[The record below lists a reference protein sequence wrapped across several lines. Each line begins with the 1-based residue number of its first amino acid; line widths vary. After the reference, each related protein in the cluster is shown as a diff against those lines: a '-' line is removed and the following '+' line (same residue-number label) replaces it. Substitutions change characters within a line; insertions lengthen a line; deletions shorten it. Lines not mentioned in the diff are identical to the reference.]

1 MRTLGAYLDGLGSH
15 AVLEAAGSSSHN
27 ISQGLPVQPPPFLFD
42 SGRILGSTALGAD
55 VAPHPPLLDVDRGG
69 VVLHQLSIS
78 PPLAGAHPHYHGT
91 AYNALIVGR
100 RRWALR
106 SPTHATFAPQP
117 ALEHFMRLRHKLAN
131 VAAAVASIDGNGTV
145 SLAES
150 EPDDTENGVASPWV
164 DVIQVAGDL
173 LYLPSQW
180 GHATLSLAE
189 SVAVAVEYV

>member
-1 MRTLGAYLDGLGSH
+1 M
-15 AVLEAAGSSSHN
+15 
-27 ISQGLPVQPPPFLFD
+27 
-42 SGRILGSTALGAD
+42 
-55 VAPHPPLLDVDRGG
+55 
-69 VVLHQLSIS
+69 
-78 PPLAGAHPHYHGT
+78 
-91 AYNALIVGR
+91 
-100 RRWALR
+100 
-106 SPTHATFAPQP
+106 
-117 ALEHFMRLRHKLAN
+117 
-131 VAAAVASIDGNGTV
+131 ASIDGNGTV